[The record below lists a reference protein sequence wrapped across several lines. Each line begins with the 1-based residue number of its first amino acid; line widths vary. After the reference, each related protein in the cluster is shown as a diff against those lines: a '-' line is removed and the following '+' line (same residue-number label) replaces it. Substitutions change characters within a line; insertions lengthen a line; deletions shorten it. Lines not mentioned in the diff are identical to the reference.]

1 MFIFYTYITYM
12 YAYVN
17 ICEMNDSNEA
27 RDRMEKLGLFCYHK
41 VFTLP
46 EMCIELFESGLR
58 LAEYVYCKL

>member
-1 MFIFYTYITYM
+1 M